1 MSNTFGI
8 KQSFRSQSIARKF
21 ARTPSSSP
29 SDLSSNESKEQ
40 NVFESGNKT
49 FASNVLNRRLNSNG
63 NLNGHVQISSL
74 NSLNNSTS
82 LTSLTELNNSP
93 SNESNESND
102 KTDYRRTVSARL
114 LHMKNYNKAVT
125 RSADH
130 M

>member
-21 ARTPSSSP
+21 ARTQSSTQHEQESLPSS
-29 SDLSSNESKEQ
+29 Q
-40 NVFESGNKT
+40 NIFESGNNS
-49 FASNVLNRRLNSNG
+49 FASDVLNRKNG
-63 NLNGHVQISSL
+63 GQVQISNL
-74 NSLNNSTS
+74 NLNNNSSTS
-82 LTSLTELNNSP
+82 LPSLPSLPDDS
-93 SNESNESND
+93 SNEKVD
-102 KTDYRRTVSARL
+102 CRRIVSARL